1 LTVEEMSLKN
11 SLSESSAS
19 SMQDK
24 TLEGGMLLAMLKQS
38 ASASA
43 YKTSWPTSYSA
54 LKISTTRPSSRP
66 TKSEIRVES
75 RSPKMSEN
83 FSNLTINTGPPKQSQ
98 KPESPTSVSDID
110 ALTMPATTQPWMPPT
125 TCKKT
130 CGVPDLAKVT
140 ENRIPMA
147 PRIPETPHGLMTPHV
162 SEARIPVMPPHVPE
176 TSRIPIMTP
185 PIPDVP
191 PIPET
196 RRIPAQLAHKNLGK
210 IVCKKC
216 NRLLDRARRCCGTY
230 SVALCIRVEHIP
242 ERYRPR
248 VACSGKIRA
257 HFPSFAKAT
266 RYRLFLSNQMRK
278 KRKLRFLVETEDSGE
293 DTRKRQ
299 RNDSMQKKIATTNPM
314 KTNTHMTGFNTPNL
328 MGAFS
333 NTYSFSPTIPWQL
346 GQHSTFGYGLTHH
359 GLTPPIGTI
368 SRDKLFIT
376 PPD

>member
-1 LTVEEMSLKN
+1 MTVEEMSLKN
-11 SLSESSAS
+11 PSLNESSAP

-24 TLEGGMLLAMLKQS
+24 TLEVGMLLAMLKQS
-38 ASASA
+38 VSASA

-66 TKSEIRVES
+66 AKSEIRVES
-75 RSPKMSEN
+75 KSPKMSETL
-83 FSNLTINTGPPKQSQ
+83 FSKLTINTGPPKQSQ

-110 ALTMPATTQPWMPPT
+110 TLTIVNQPWMATT

-130 CGVPDLAKVT
+130 CGVPELATVT
-140 ENRIPMA
+140 ENRLLMA

-162 SEARIPVMPPHVPE
+162 SEARIPVMPHVPE

-196 RRIPAQLAHKNLGK
+196 RRVPAQLAHKNLGK

-216 NRLLDRARRCCGTY
+216 DRLLDRARRCCGTY

-248 VACSGKIRA
+248 VTCSGKIRA

-293 DTRKRQ
+293 DTTRKRQ
-299 RNDSMQKKIATTNPM
+299 RSDSVQKIATTKSM
-314 KTNTHMTGFNTPNL
+314 KTNMHMTGFNTPNL
-328 MGAFS
+328 MSTFS
-333 NTYSFSPTIPWQL
+333 NTYSFSPTIPWQFN
-346 GQHSTFGYGLTHH
+346 QPSTFGYGLTHH

>member
-1 LTVEEMSLKN
+1 
-11 SLSESSAS
+11 
-19 SMQDK
+19 
-24 TLEGGMLLAMLKQS
+24 MLLAMLKQS
-38 ASASA
+38 APASA

-54 LKISTTRPSSRP
+54 LKISTSRPSSRP
-66 TKSEIRVES
+66 TKSKTRVES
-75 RSPKMSEN
+75 RSPKMSETD
-83 FSNLTINTGPPKQSQ
+83 FSKLTISTGPPKQSQ

-110 ALTMPATTQPWMPPT
+110 TLTIVTQPWMTTT

-130 CGVPDLAKVT
+130 CGIPELATVT
-140 ENRIPMA
+140 ETRLPMA
-147 PRIPETPHGLMTPHV
+147 PRIPETPHGLMAPYF
-162 SEARIPVMPPHVPE
+162 SEARIPVMPHVPE
-176 TSRIPIMTP
+176 TSRILIMTP

-191 PIPET
+191 PIPEMS
-196 RRIPAQLAHKNLGK
+196 RIPAQLAHKNLGK

-266 RYRLFLSNQMRK
+266 RYRLYLSNQMRK

-299 RNDSMQKKIATTNPM
+299 RNDSMKKIATTNSM
-314 KTNTHMTGFNTPNL
+314 KTNTHMTGFNTPNF
-328 MGAFS
+328 MTAFS
-333 NTYSFSPTIPWQL
+333 HTYPFSPTIPWQFN
-346 GQHSTFGYGLTHH
+346 QHSTFGYGLTHH

-368 SRDKLFIT
+368 FRDNLFIT